1 MQISQAV
8 EPIFVRELMN
18 FVFDATDAY
27 EEPELQIIAKI
38 LDLKTAEKLTNA
50 NLEQVEAMLCI
61 LEQKLEDY
69 SLNVFHLFP
78 RALKFRFFEQ
88 TVQEV
93 VYHMIEVEVYFDSF
107 LLHMRQVK
115 NLLELREFDF

>member
-1 MQISQAV
+1 MILFLTDG
-8 EPIFVRELMN
+8 EDF
-18 FVFDATDAY
+18 FFFFFATDAY

-50 NLEQVEAMLCI
+50 NLEKVEGMRCI

-78 RALKFRFFEQ
+78 RELKFRFFEQ